1 MLYYLCRELR
11 RECGYT
17 SELLSLPFLKLRLS
31 RLYDAIDH
39 QACAS
44 CVHVHVHV
52 HVHVAC
58 ACACA
63 CAWYEA
69 ITCGCTYSLTIAI
82 DWQMDGVLAGAGA
95 PETAPKA
102 PNLTRSL
109 SGDKPWRMYEASY
122 TQVLYLLWLYLL
134 RRMCMCM
141 CM

>member
-1 MLYYLCRELR
+1 MHGVACERYHAVEGAIRDR
-11 RECGYT
+11 HGYT
-17 SELLSLPFLKLRLS
+17 RWRGIARDLSHASPLCLPP
-31 RLYDAIDH
+31 I
-39 QACAS
+39 QALA
-44 CVHVHVHV
+44 H
-52 HVHVAC
+52 
-58 ACACA
+58 
-63 CAWYEA
+63 EG
-69 ITCGCTYSLTIAI
+69 GCTYSLTIAI